1 MIPLFSIY
9 ENLTFKQT
17 DGENQSRDSL
27 SNGLITGGYIIYC
40 WKMSDNR
47 LSLYLDCFTFGGPP
61 RRIFYAVILEGVFLL
76 GLFSFTSEGLL
87 DTSVVPRFTE
97 VLTVAAVVTGLGVYL
112 ISRSAAKDSFSSI
125 LHTDF
130 VPGLIAA
137 GYLFLGGLA
146 TGIGFLLHTWV
157 YQTPLPPTNKEI
169 WVGLCIGVIFGFS
182 ILFYFDRYEIEAPDD
197 YYQFEKASEGLIE
210 AKEFLEK
217 TELPPI
223 DLTGRYKALEES
235 MQETAD
241 VLKKAKT
248 QDGARLAQDVE
259 ACLDDLHGRP
269 EPSKHLIA
277 GDSQSPNQQ
286 ELKDRR
292 QELKSVIKRIKRI
305 ANHG

>member
-1 MIPLFSIY
+1 MYPLFSTY
-9 ENLTFKQT
+9 EKLTYKQT
-17 DGENQSRDSL
+17 SGESQSRDGL
-27 SNGLITGGYIIYC
+27 SNGLITGGDFIYC
-40 WKMSDNR
+40 WKMSDNW

-61 RRIFYAVILEGVFLL
+61 RRIFYAIILEGVFLL

-87 DTSVVPRFTE
+87 DTSVVPQFTE
-97 VLTVAAVVTGLGVYL
+97 VLTVAAFVTGLGAYL

-137 GYLFLGGLA
+137 GYLFLGELA

-157 YQTPLPPTNKEI
+157 YQTPLPPTNQEI

-182 ILFYFDRYEIEAPDD
+182 ILFYFDRYEIDAPDD
-197 YYQFEKASEGLIE
+197 YYQFEEASEEVIK

-292 QELKSVIKRIKRI
+292 QELKSVIKRIKKI

>member
-1 MIPLFSIY
+1 MP
-9 ENLTFKQT
+9 
-17 DGENQSRDSL
+17 
-27 SNGLITGGYIIYC
+27 
-40 WKMSDNR
+40 DNR
-47 LSLYLDCFTFGGPP
+47 VSLYLDCFTFGGPP

-76 GLFSFTSEGLL
+76 GLFRFTSEGLL

-97 VLTVAAVVTGLGVYL
+97 VLTVAAVVTGLGAYL
-112 ISRSAAKDSFSSI
+112 ISRSAAKDSFSPI
-125 LHTDF
+125 LNTDF

-137 GYLFLGGLA
+137 GYLLLGGSA

-157 YQTPLPPTNKEI
+157 YQTPLAPTNQEI
-169 WVGLCIGVIFGFS
+169 WVGLCIGVIFGFL
-182 ILFYFDRYEIEAPDD
+182 ILFYFDRYEIDAPDD
-197 YYQFEKASEGLIE
+197 YYQFEEASEGVIK

-241 VLKKAKT
+241 VLRKAKT

-292 QELKSVIKRIKRI
+292 QELKSVIKRIKKI